1 MDAHAAHHN
10 DAGAVTDVCARARRV
25 AGAARACR
33 RQDWPARPMTM
44 VIPFSAA
51 GGVDVVGRIM
61 GARMAEILGR
71 PIIIENVGGAGGM
84 VGSSRVA
91 KATPDGY
98 QFVLG
103 SVGTHAQNQTL
114 YKNPLYNTATD
125 FAPVALV
132 AEQPIILAAR
142 STLPADQSARSSS
155 PTRRRTRRK
164 MQYGSPGS
172 GSSSHLACALLTSAI
187 GASKV
192 THIPYRTGGVVPDLI
207 AGRIDYQCPTGAV
220 AVPLIEGKQAKL
232 IATLTRDRWQR
243 LPDLP
248 TAHEQG
254 LTDFEA
260 YIWFALFL
268 PRGNAAGDRAEA
280 QRRRRRG
287 DEHARGAGAARRDRR
302 DGGRAGAPV
311 AGIPAEIRR
320 ERNREMGGADQGGR
334 YRRRII
340 REGANMPV
348 RVIAVATF
356 LTLLAAPAAAQTLR
370 TSWPNRPVTMVVT
383 YVAGGTTDI
392 IGRIIGTKL
401 SEILKQQVVIENV
414 GGAGGMTGAARVAK
428 ATPDGYQFVLGNV
441 GTHAQNQTLY
451 KNPSYNAMTD
461 FAPAGLLVDLPM
473 LMVARTDLPANN
485 LAEFIAYAKVN
496 QAKMQY
502 ASAGTGA
509 PTHLACALLNV
520 AMGVNITHV
529 PYRGSAL
536 ALQDM
541 IAGRIDYHCLNAS
554 AAIPHL
560 EGKTAKAIT
569 MTTKERSQT
578 FPTIPTAHEQGL
590 KDFVAENWLA
600 FFFPKGTPPAIV
612 QRLNE
617 AAIEAM
623 TTPAVAAQLKKN
635 GADIVAPERR
645 TPEYLQKFVAS
656 EIDKWAGPIKAAGLT
671 GN

>member
-1 MDAHAAHHN
+1 M
-10 DAGAVTDVCARARRV
+10 
-25 AGAARACR
+25 
-33 RQDWPARPMTM
+33 
-44 VIPFSAA
+44 
-51 GGVDVVGRIM
+51 
-61 GARMAEILGR
+61 
-71 PIIIENVGGAGGM
+71 
-84 VGSSRVA
+84 
-91 KATPDGY
+91 
-98 QFVLG
+98 
-103 SVGTHAQNQTL
+103 
-114 YKNPLYNTATD
+114 
-125 FAPVALV
+125 
-132 AEQPIILAAR
+132 
-142 STLPADQSARSSS
+142 
-155 PTRRRTRRK
+155 
-164 MQYGSPGS
+164 
-172 GSSSHLACALLTSAI
+172 
-187 GASKV
+187 
-192 THIPYRTGGVVPDLI
+192 
-207 AGRIDYQCPTGAV
+207 
-220 AVPLIEGKQAKL
+220 
-232 IATLTRDRWQR
+232 IATLTRERWQR
-243 LPDLP
+243 LPDLA

-254 LTDFEA
+254 LTNFEA

-268 PRGNAAGDRAEA
+268 PRGTPPAIVQKLNAAAVEA
-280 QRRRRRG
+280 MNTPAVQARLDEIGATVVAPERRSP
-287 DEHARGAGAARRDRR
+287 EYLQKF
-302 DGGRAGAPV
+302 V
-311 AGIPAEIRR
+311 ESEIC
-320 ERNREMGGADQGGR
+320 EMGGADQGGR
-334 YRRRII
+334 HRRRIMPR
-340 REGANMPV
+340 RERTAMV
-348 RVIAVATF
+348 RRGHCRSDVARIAGRARPPRN
-356 LTLLAAPAAAQTLR
+356 AARAQ
-370 TSWPNRPVTMVVT
+370 SWPNRPVTMVVT

-392 IGRIIGTKL
+392 IGRIIGTRL

-461 FAPAGLLVDLPM
+461 FAPVGLLVDLPM

-485 LAEFIAYAKVN
+485 LKEFIAYAKVN

-600 FFFPKGTPPAIV
+600 FFFPKGTP
-612 QRLNE
+612 
-617 AAIEAM
+617 
-623 TTPAVAAQLKKN
+623 
-635 GADIVAPERR
+635 RR
-645 TPEYLQKFVAS
+645 DRRSGSTRRRS
-656 EIDKWAGPIKAAGLT
+656 RR
-671 GN
+671 